1 MKLSLK
7 LGSVM
12 GSLFIAVSTTFLFGQ
27 GPVKGSGLENNQIIH
42 KSTVGPNGFVRC
54 HTMEADSIRR
64 SLDPTLP
71 SLWEEEM
78 WLQNKIQEYKAEEAA
93 KAASGQPKATLLTLP
108 IVFHVI
114 TSGSG
119 ATNINAVWVQRQVD
133 QLNIDYR
140 NLAGSTNAAAADVEI
155 QFCLA
160 VVDPSGNV
168 LTEPGIHRVTSYGA
182 GPFTQ
187 TTMDNTVK
195 PGTIWNPNNYINIW
209 TADLSGGLLGYAQF
223 PSNSG
228 LSGLN
233 TNGGSANTDGV
244 VILHTS
250 LGSVANPNP
259 AGGVYGRG
267 RTLSHELGHWLGL
280 RHIWGDGACN
290 VDDFCADTPAAAAAN
305 YGCPTGTNSCT
316 GGSYPGNDMIENYMD
331 YTDDACM
338 NIFTADQKTRIRAV
352 LNVATRRSTLAA
364 STACNLPSSDD
375 SGISAIVTPNGE
387 ICQTTF
393 TPVVTLKN
401 YGGNVLTSCQIKYN
415 IDGGA
420 NSTFN
425 WTGSLASFATINVT
439 LPSVTTT
446 VGSHTFN
453 SFTLL
458 PNGVTDAS
466 SGNDASSASFTV
478 NLTAGSAIP
487 VSEGFASTTFAPTNW
502 TINNGGNALTWV
514 RVTNAGIAPTAGN
527 AARMDNYSTN
537 IAGDVDDLVM
547 FPVDLTGYS
556 SVTLTFDVAHARYN
570 SSYIDRLDVVV
581 WGCGLPE
588 TQVYSKSGSTLATV
602 ADQTTAFT
610 PTAAQWRNETVDL
623 SPYIGNNK
631 VYIGFRNISG
641 YGNNTYLDN
650 INLSGVVAAVP
661 PVANYT
667 ASQSTICSGSTV
679 NFTDASTGSP
689 TTYSWSF
696 PGGTPSTSTS
706 ANPSI
711 VYNTA
716 GTYNVSL
723 TVTNGA
729 GSDTQTYNNMIT
741 VNATPSTPVVSVTNG
756 CGTSTLTTSGSNLS
770 WSTGASTTSITVS
783 SAGTYTVTQTSNGC
797 TSSAGTGVAAPIAIP
812 SAPTTTVTNGC
823 GTSTISAT
831 GSNLS
836 WSTGATTPSI
846 TVSSAGTY
854 TVTQT
859 VSGCTSN
866 ASSATAAPVA
876 IPSAPTTSVTNGCG
890 TSTISATG
898 SNLSW
903 STGATT
909 PSITVSSAGTYTVT
923 QTVSGCTS
931 AASSATAAPTVVPS
945 APATTVTNGCG
956 TSTISATGSNLSWS
970 TGATTPSITVSS
982 AGTYTVTQTIS
993 GCTSA
998 AASAAAAPVAIPS
1011 APTTTVTNGCG
1022 TSTISATGSNL
1033 SWSTGAT
1040 TPSITVSSAG
1050 TYTVTQT
1057 VSGCTSTSASA
1068 TAAPNAVPSITTNG
1082 SSNPSSCAVNDGTIS
1097 VSGSGTGTLSW
1108 SGAMSG
1114 SSSVTLPYT
1123 ISGLDAGA
1131 YSIVFNNGCSSNTL
1145 SISLVDPS
1153 APSAPTVSS
1162 VNSCGSSVLTA
1173 TGSNLLWSTGET
1185 TPSISVTS
1193 GGSYTVTQTVSGC
1206 TSASSTVTA
1215 APVNVPSAPAASI
1228 VDGCNASTLTATG
1241 SNLLWSTG
1249 ETTPSINVTS
1259 AGTYTVTQTVNGCTS
1274 SPSSVV
1280 AAPNAIPSAP
1290 VATVQNNCG
1299 SSVLTATGS
1308 NLEWSTGE
1316 TTSNITVSAGG
1327 DYTVTQTVNGCTS
1340 SATTLTANP
1349 TAVPAIPS
1357 VSVSNGCGTS
1367 TLSATGTNLNWSTGQ
1382 STPSIVVSN
1391 AGSYTVTQ
1399 TVGGCT
1405 SGAATIQAAPN
1416 MVPAVP
1422 VITVQD
1428 NCGTSLLTATGSNLV
1443 WSTGETTSSITV
1455 TSAGTYTVNQ
1465 TSNGC
1470 TSADAT
1476 ATAAPQSG
1484 TTITLGTVNDPST
1497 CGGSDGTITVQGNG
1511 SGTITWS
1518 GAASGTATG
1527 TMPYTITGLGAGAY
1541 SIEFDNG
1548 CQSNVLSA
1556 TINSGSVPSA
1566 PVVSVQDLCGY
1577 SILTTS
1583 GTGLQWSTGETA
1595 SSITVTT
1602 GGDFYVSQTVSG
1614 CTSATGMGTA
1624 APLVIPNVSLDPIA
1638 DVCIN
1643 TEPFQLS
1650 GGSPAGGDYFGTG
1663 VSNNIFDPSVSGY
1676 GTFLITYTYTDG
1688 NTCSRSAQQTIT
1700 VGCAGIDEEEIS
1712 YAIYPNPSNGEVT
1725 IAVKGIELKTVNVYD
1740 AAGRF
1745 VKQYELNTIQETVT
1759 LNLSDLASGTYAI
1772 DMITE
1777 QKVLR
1782 ERLIINH

>member
-1 MKLSLK
+1 
-7 LGSVM
+7 M
-12 GSLFIAVSTTFLFGQ
+12 GSLFISVSTTFLFGQ

-42 KSTVGPNGFVRC
+42 RSTVGPNGFVRC

-71 SLWEEEM
+71 SLFEEEM
-78 WLQNKIQEYKAEEAA
+78 WLQNQINEYKAE
-93 KAASGQPKATLLTLP
+93 KFNGKGSGGSPKILLTLP
-108 IVFHVI
+108 IVFHII

-119 ATNINAVWVQRQVD
+119 ATNVNAIWIQRQVD
-133 QLNIDYR
+133 QLNLDFR
-140 NLAGSTNAAAADVEI
+140 NLAGSSNSVAADVEVE
-155 QFCLA
+155 FCLA
-160 VVDPSGNV
+160 MISPSGST
-168 LTEPGIHRVTSYGA
+168 LTEPGINRVTTYGA

-195 PGTIWNPNNYINIW
+195 PGTIWDPNNYVNIW
-209 TADLSGGLLGYAQF
+209 VANLSGGLLGYAQF

-228 LSGLN
+228 LSGLGV
-233 TNGGSANTDGV
+233 NGGSANTDGV
-244 VILHTS
+244 VILNTS
-250 LGSVANPNP
+250 LGSIAIPNP
-259 AGGVYGRG
+259 AGGVYGKG
-267 RTLSHELGHWLGL
+267 RTLTHELGHWLGL
-280 RHIWGDGACN
+280 RHIWGDGGCS
-290 VDDFCADTPAAAAAN
+290 VDDFCTDTPAASAAN

-316 GGSYPGNDMIENYMD
+316 GGTYPGNDMIENYMD
-331 YTDDACM
+331 YTDDGCM
-338 NIFTADQKTRIRAV
+338 NIFTAQQKTRIRTV
-352 LNVATRRSTLAA
+352 LDVSPRRATLSS
-364 STACNLPSSDD
+364 STACTVPSSND
-375 SGISAIVTPNGE
+375 SGISAIVNPNGE
-387 ICQTTF
+387 NCETSF

-401 YGGNVLTSCQIKYN
+401 FGGNLLTSCQIKYN
-415 IDGGA
+415 VDGGA

-446 VGSHTFN
+446 VGLHTFN

-458 PNGVTDAS
+458 PNGLTDAS
-466 SGNDASSASFTV
+466 SGNDASSSSFTV
-478 NLTAGSAIP
+478 NLAAGSAIP
-487 VSEGFASTTFAPTNW
+487 VSEGFTSTTFEPTNW

-514 RVTNAGIAPTAGN
+514 RVTNAGIAPSAGN
-527 AARMDNYSTN
+527 AAKMDNFTTN
-537 IAGDVDDLVM
+537 ITGDTDDLVM

-556 SVTLTFDVAHARYN
+556 TVSLTFDVAHARYN
-570 SSYIDRLDVVV
+570 ASYIDRLDVVV

-588 TQVYSKSGSTLATV
+588 TQVYSKSGSTLATA

-610 PTAAQWRNETVDL
+610 PTTAQWRNESIDL

-650 INLSGVVAAVP
+650 INLTGVAAAVP

-667 ASQSTICSGSTV
+667 ASQSTICSGSNV

-689 TTYSWSF
+689 VTYSWSF

-711 VYNTA
+711 AYNTA

-729 GSDTQTYNNMIT
+729 GTDSQTYNNMIT

-770 WSTGASTTSITVS
+770 WSTGASTASITVS
-783 SAGTYTVTQTSNGC
+783 SAGTYMVTQTSNGC

-812 SAPTTTVTNGC
+812 SASTTTVTNGC

-836 WSTGATTPSI
+836 WSTGATTPTI
-846 TVSSAGTY
+846 TVSSAGNY

-931 AASSATAAPTVVPS
+931 TASSVTAAPTTVPS
-945 APATTVTNGCG
+945 APVTTVTNGCG
-956 TSTISATGSNLSWS
+956 TSTISA
-970 TGATTPSITVSS
+970 A
-982 AGTYTVTQTIS
+982 
-993 GCTSA
+993 
-998 AASAAAAPVAIPS
+998 
-1011 APTTTVTNGCG
+1011 
-1022 TSTISATGSNL
+1022 GSNL

-1057 VSGCTSTSASA
+1057 VSGCTSAAASAAATPLAIPSAPTTTVTNGCGTSIISATGSNLSWSTGATTPSITVSSAGTYSVTQSVSGCTSTAASA
-1068 TAAPNAVPSITTNG
+1068 TAAPNAVPSIASSG
-1082 SSNPSSCAVNDGTIS
+1082 SSNPSSCAVNNGTIS

-1131 YSIVFNNGCSSNTL
+1131 YSIVFNNGCSSNSL

-1185 TPSISVTS
+1185 TPSITVTS

-1215 APVNVPSAPAASI
+1215 VPLNVPSAPASS
-1228 VDGCNASTLTATG
+1228 VVNGCNASTLTATG

-1259 AGTYTVTQTVNGCTS
+1259 AGTYAVTQTVNGCTS

-1280 AAPNAIPSAP
+1280 AAPNTIPSAP

-1308 NLEWSTGE
+1308 NL
-1316 TTSNITVSAGG
+1316 
-1327 DYTVTQTVNGCTS
+1327 
-1340 SATTLTANP
+1340 
-1349 TAVPAIPS
+1349 
-1357 VSVSNGCGTS
+1357 
-1367 TLSATGTNLNWSTGQ
+1367 
-1382 STPSIVVSN
+1382 
-1391 AGSYTVTQ
+1391 
-1399 TVGGCT
+1399 
-1405 SGAATIQAAPN
+1405 
-1416 MVPAVP
+1416 
-1422 VITVQD
+1422 
-1428 NCGTSLLTATGSNLV
+1428 V

-1455 TSAGTYTVNQ
+1455 TSTGTYTVNQ

-1470 TSADAT
+1470 TSADAS
-1476 ATAAPQSG
+1476 ATAAPQSV
-1484 TTITLGTVNDPST
+1484 TTITLGTVNNPST

-1518 GAASGTATG
+1518 GGVSGIATG
-1527 TMPYTITGLGAGAY
+1527 SMPYTITGLGAGTY

-1566 PVVSVQDLCGY
+1566 PAVSVQDLCGY

-1583 GTGLQWSTGETA
+1583 GIGLQWSTGETA

-1602 GGDFYVSQTVSG
+1602 GGDFYVSQTVGG

-1624 APLVIPNVSLDPIA
+1624 TPLAIPNVSLDPIA
-1638 DVCIN
+1638 DICIN

-1650 GGSPAGGDYFGTG
+1650 GGFPAGGDYFGTG
-1663 VSNNIFDPSVSGY
+1663 ISNNIFDPSVSGY

-1688 NTCSRSAQQTIT
+1688 NTCSRSAQQTII

-1712 YAIYPNPSNGEVT
+1712 YTIYPNPSNGEVT
-1725 IAVKGIELKTVNVYD
+1725 IAVKGIELKAVNVYD
-1740 AAGRF
+1740 AAGRL
-1745 VKQYELNTIQETVT
+1745 VKQYELYSIQETAA
-1759 LNLSDLASGTYAI
+1759 LNLSDLATGSYAI
-1772 DMITE
+1772 DLITE